1 MKIIRRL
8 LPLIGILLF
17 IRLVSS
23 LSWEKFFAAVLQLE
37 LSLILLVSVGA
48 ISGLLLKGMRWCT
61 YFRGM
66 SFSVPDLLRVFY
78 AAMFYGL
85 VSPGRIGELLKIGFL
100 RERGFK
106 LREAVF
112 YTIYDRFFD
121 VLFLLFCTYGLFLFY
136 FGNVFYFSVIIP
148 LYLLVF
154 IGQKKL
160 FFIFTGRNFCWPQ
173 LLRQWILTLCSYFV
187 YAAGFSL
194 LLHPEKLFFFIRGML
209 AACAG
214 NLIALL
220 PISFYG
226 IGTKEQLY
234 FFVFKGLPGETI
246 IISSLLHLIITLIS
260 TAVFCSFFLRTD
272 HHLPPSST
280 AE

>member
-8 LPLIGILLF
+8 LPLFGILLF
-17 IRLVSS
+17 IRLVSA
-23 LSWEKFFAAVLQLE
+23 LSWEKFFAAILQLE
-37 LSLILLVSVGA
+37 FSMVLLVAVGA
-48 ISGLLLKGMRWCT
+48 VLGLLLKGFRWCM

-66 SFSVPDLLRVFY
+66 SFRTSDLLRVFY

-106 LREAVF
+106 LQEAVF
-112 YTIYDRFFD
+112 YTVYDRFFD

-136 FGNVFYFSVIIP
+136 FGNFFYFLAVIP
-148 LYLLVF
+148 LYLLIF
-154 IGQKKL
+154 LGQKKL
-160 FFIFTGRNFCWPQ
+160 FSVFTGRNFCWSQ

-194 LLHPEKLFFFIRGML
+194 LLHPEGLVFFVRGML

-220 PISFYG
+220 PVSFYG

-234 FFVFKGLPGETI
+234 FFVFKDLPGETI
-246 IISSLLHLIITLIS
+246 IISSLLHLVITLIS

-272 HHLPPSST
+272 YSSASST